1 MTEAWLKVAHYT
13 FKYFLKSAENY
24 LIMIDNIMDK
34 KYLSQIGKKKKVQ
47 FWMKNNIFEKLIQ

>member
-34 KYLSQIGKKKKVQ
+34 KYLSQIGKKKSA
-47 FWMKNNIFEKLIQ
+47 ILDEK